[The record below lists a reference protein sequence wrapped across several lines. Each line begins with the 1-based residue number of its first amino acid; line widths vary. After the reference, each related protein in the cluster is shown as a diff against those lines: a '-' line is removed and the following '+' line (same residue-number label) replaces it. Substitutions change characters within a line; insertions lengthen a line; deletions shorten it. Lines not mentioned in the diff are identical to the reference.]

1 MRNSTYCLE
10 IGQGVKSLRGSDR
23 GFDCRLTVVR
33 PSADRRFMALKVLT
47 VLLMILTVGVG
58 NVFGDE
64 LTVADGTKT
73 TYQTPVY
80 GYNCDKYVRSQI
92 LYPASMLTSMNGN
105 NITAMTFYFETPS
118 SNALSSTFQLYLKEV
133 ASSTTTLST
142 TWTDMTGATKVFE
155 GTIEANNNT
164 TKTLVI
170 EFDTPF
176 MYNGGSLVF
185 DLKNT
190 ASGGSYA
197 PKKYGEYTCVF
208 YGRKAAADESST
220 LTGYA
225 SSATITPTRGDIR
238 PKTTFIY
245 EAAGSASCL
254 KPAISSAVATSTS
267 TATISWTAGGEETAW
282 NLQYKGAGDAD
293 WTSVDLTTSN
303 TIIDAGVRSYGLT
316 GLVENTAY
324 QVKLK
329 AVCGVGDESAEV
341 SSSFKTPCTPIAS
354 LTCGFEASEGYV
366 NGTYPD
372 CWGKISSTDY
382 PQVYNYSA
390 KTGSQ
395 VLRFYQAGP
404 QYAILPLFNQDVK
417 NLEISFYYKNYGY
430 SETLQIGYMTDPADA
445 STFVALPTSESTLP
459 YITSYNAEKTEI
471 SLSGAAVGARYI
483 AFKYNCTSSWGAS
496 YVDDISVT
504 IPSACKKPASLTA
517 TAASATSIDLSW
529 IAKGEETQWN
539 VQYSSNGGSSWTSV
553 NNISTTVEG
562 TNCTA
567 TLTGLTAQT
576 TYEIQVQANCGGEQS
591 DWSASAE
598 ATTLCDAQAI
608 PWSEDF
614 EGMSNGSSSSPAPD
628 CWAYLGLNGGTYPY
642 AYPYNYND
650 GTEYYKGTRAL
661 FLVANSSADS
671 YIILPAFAAPLN
683 TLQLTFS
690 HFEESVAQSG
700 SLVVGYMT
708 DITNAS
714 SFVAIDGGACT
725 NANKKWTT
733 DEEISLAS
741 VPAGVASTARLV
753 IKFTHA
759 STQYYSAID
768 DITVSE
774 LPDCP
779 KPVLTATN
787 VIFNG
792 ATINWADGS
801 SEKKWKLQY
810 KATGDADW
818 TDANGGA
825 LIAASSFA
833 LDGLTPG
840 TAYQVKAQAECEGD
854 WSNAVSFT
862 PNYVAPTAL
871 QLDAKSANSATIS
884 WTANSGESSWTV
896 QYKKSSD
903 DDWTTV
909 SDVTANPYTIT
920 SLTSATTYQ
929 VRVAAGSFYTSPI
942 EFETDCE
949 TVTTFPWNENF
960 ESRTENTIVKCWDNS
975 ASNASGTNYYKWGV
989 YTSSGNKMM
998 RMCNYFVGQSGV
1010 TALINTPTFEI
1021 PNDGKEY
1028 ELSFD
1033 YSHTATC
1040 GNFSIKV
1047 STNNGESFSSI
1058 EGASYAKG
1066 SGTSY
1071 TAPGDF
1077 THATVSLAD
1086 YSGQT
1091 IILQFFS
1098 NPNYGDGAI
1107 FVDNIK
1113 IAEKPACANP
1123 SKPAISNVTASSA
1136 VVTWTSDASGF
1147 ALQYK
1152 KGEGE
1157 WQNATGTIESPYTL
1171 SGLDEQSTYTVQV
1184 KAICGVGN
1192 ESEFVASD
1200 AFTTNCAE
1208 KALGYEMPFDATL
1221 DACWDNSVYG
1231 NSSQW
1236 NISSESTNYYM
1247 RYATNANISCY
1258 GVLQTPAIAI
1268 PADKET
1274 IARFQWQNTGASA
1287 SLKVSVDGA
1296 EPEDVTTDL
1305 SNVTSGWVTKD
1316 ISLSD
1321 YKGQTIVLY
1330 FRGEYD
1336 AAKNKY
1342 LYLDDFTVIE
1352 KPCETP
1358 TGLAAAATSTG
1369 ATITWTA
1376 AGDES
1381 QWNLHY
1387 REIAEPENAWTVV
1400 EDVTTGYAITG
1411 LEVGHNYEVQVQAYC
1426 DATHQSDWTAS
1437 ANFTPVC
1444 GAAPTNLAVSART
1457 TNSATLTWEGVESA
1471 FALQTSL
1478 DGEAWEDA
1486 INVNAKTYDL
1496 TGLSAGTT
1504 YYVRVQNHC
1513 GGEYA
1518 TTSFTTWC
1526 GVKDAAELPLNIT
1539 NFTAVPECWEVSFK
1553 GEYSGIAGGKIC
1565 FYGTEEQMAVLPAYD
1580 IDLNKLSVTFTYSLS
1595 GTADFGYLDEPNGA
1609 FHAFASQPTSGV
1621 ELNLAGEAT
1630 GAKYIAIRYNGSS
1643 SMLISGVQVRKT
1655 PTCNKPTDVTAVP
1668 SVGSATI
1675 SWTSDAEAWKLQY
1688 KTGSEDWTEVAV
1700 AGKPYE
1706 ITGLAQGTNYKVRV
1720 QAACAGEELSDWSD
1734 EVTFTTNCAS
1744 IDALPYY
1751 ADFSEALSSCW
1762 AVFAQDESYYKP
1774 TVNTAMQQLTMNG
1787 GKEGASNNVV
1797 VMPPFSADLGNAVL
1811 SFEYSCSTGANN
1823 AQLEVGY
1830 VTDKA
1835 NVASFVAVETL
1846 AKSSSWVEARVP
1858 ATSFGGNYIAFRYAG
1873 GSSHGDLAIR
1883 NLRVINQLVLADDV
1897 DNSTTIAANNGQTLD
1912 IQIDRTITCTG
1923 YFNTIC
1929 LPFSL
1934 PTLDGTPLEGAELW
1948 AFKYAKVENEELLF
1962 RIVEA
1967 SSIEAGKPYFIQ
1979 FAAGDPIENPLFK
1992 NVTISA
1998 TAGQH
2003 IGDASVAQLCGIL
2016 KPETFAPGDKTK
2028 LFLYNEN
2035 ALYWWTGDHNS
2046 QLKSFRA
2053 YFYVNTTSGANY
2065 SPIRH
2070 GMIARIIKEE
2080 QTATGVDNVQGDNV
2094 QCIKMIENDQIVI
2107 IKNGVKYNVQGQVIS
2122 K

>member
-1 MRNSTYCLE
+1 MKKSTYCME

-33 PSADRRFMALKVLT
+33 PSADRRFRAVKVLT
-47 VLLMILTVGVG
+47 VLLLILTIGVG
-58 NVFGDE
+58 NVFGEE
-64 LTVADGTKT
+64 LTVGADWDTHNKKSVPLNPSYHDTPNTRCQFIYTSADLSGLEEKVLKGMRFYADQNWTWNQSPATVPTFSIRLKETTESTLSAFDDAGEFTVVYTGQPTGSKNTKELYFEFNGDEFTYSGTKNLLVELKIVT
-73 TYQTPVY
+73 GGGYQTGIYYY
-80 GYNCDKYVRSQI
+80 GTTRSQAARTNKNESGSNGTVSYLPKVQI
-92 LYPASMLTSMNGN
+92 TYENATPA
-105 NITAMTFYFETPS
+105 
-118 SNALSSTFQLYLKEV
+118 
-133 ASSTTTLST
+133 
-142 TWTDMTGATKVFE
+142 
-155 GTIEANNNT
+155 
-164 TKTLVI
+164 
-170 EFDTPF
+170 
-176 MYNGGSLVF
+176 
-185 DLKNT
+185 
-190 ASGGSYA
+190 
-197 PKKYGEYTCVF
+197 TC
-208 YGRKAAADESST
+208 
-220 LTGYA
+220 
-225 SSATITPTRGDIR
+225 P
-238 PKTTFIY
+238 
-245 EAAGSASCL
+245 

-303 TIIDAGVRSYGLT
+303 TTIDAGVRSYGLT
-316 GLVENTAY
+316 GLAENTAY

-354 LTCGFEASEGYV
+354 LDCGFESSEGYV

-372 CWGKISSTDY
+372 CWGKISSTAY

-496 YVDDISVT
+496 YVDDISVSVA
-504 IPSACKKPASLTA
+504 SACKKPASLTA
-517 TAASATSIDLSW
+517 AAASATSIDLSW
-529 IAKGEETQWN
+529 TAKGEETAWQ
-539 VQYSSNGGSSWTSV
+539 VQYRVGEGSWSSPV
-553 NNISTTVEG
+553 EATT
-562 TNCTA
+562 NPF

-576 TYEIQVQANCGGEQS
+576 TYEIQVRANCGGEQS
-591 DWSASAE
+591 DWSASAA
-598 ATTLCDAQAI
+598 ATTLCNAQPI
-608 PWSEDF
+608 PWSENF
-614 EGMSNGSSSSPAPD
+614 EGMSNGSASSPAPD

-642 AYPYNYND
+642 AYPSAYND
-650 GTEYYKGTRAL
+650 GTKYYKGTRAL
-661 FLVANSSADS
+661 YMISSGSADS
-671 YIILPAFAAPLN
+671 YIILPAFDAPLN

-690 HFEESVAQSG
+690 HMEESVAQSG

-708 DITNAS
+708 NITNAS

-725 NANKKWTT
+725 NADRTWT

-753 IKFTHA
+753 IKFAH
-759 STQYYSAID
+759 SSSNSYYSAID

-774 LPDCP
+774 LPACP

-787 VIFNG
+787 VIYNG

-810 KATGDADW
+810 KAAGDADW
-818 TDANGGA
+818 ADANGGA

-862 PNYVAPTAL
+862 PNYVTPTNF

-903 DDWTTV
+903 GDWTTIP
-909 SDVTANPYTIT
+909 DVTVNPYTIT
-920 SLTSATTYQ
+920 GLTSATTYQ
-929 VRVAAGSFYTSPI
+929 VKVAAGTFYTSAI
-942 EFETDCE
+942 TFDTECE
-949 TVTTFPWNENF
+949 SVTTFPWEENF

-975 ASNASGTNYYKWGV
+975 ASTASGTNYYKWGV
-989 YTSSGNKMM
+989 HTSGGNKMM
-998 RMCNYFVGQSGV
+998 RMCNYYVGQTYG
-1010 TALINTPTFEI
+1010 TAIINTPSIEI

-1028 ELSFD
+1028 ELKFD
-1033 YSHTATC
+1033 YCHTASC
-1040 GNFSIKV
+1040 GNFSIKI
-1047 STNNGESFSSI
+1047 STDDGESFNPI
-1058 EGASYAKG
+1058 AGASYPNG
-1066 SGTSY
+1066 SSSTSY
-1071 TAPGDF
+1071 TDPDKF
-1077 THATVSLAD
+1077 TTAIVSLAS
-1086 YSGQT
+1086 YNGQA

-1098 NPNYGDGAI
+1098 YADWDKGAI

-1123 SKPAISNVTASSA
+1123 SKPAISEVTASSA
-1136 VVTWTSDASGF
+1136 VVTWTSEASEF

-1152 KGEGE
+1152 KGTGE
-1157 WQNATGTIESPYTL
+1157 WQDAAGAIVSPYTL

-1208 KALGYEMPFDATL
+1208 KALGYEMAFGATL

-1231 NSSQW
+1231 FSSQW
-1236 NISSESTNYYM
+1236 IISSESTNYYM
-1247 RYATNANISCY
+1247 RYATNTNASCY
-1258 GVLQTPAIAI
+1258 GVLQTPAII
-1268 PADKET
+1268 VPSDKET
-1274 IARFQWQNTGASA
+1274 IARFQWQNTGATA
-1287 SLKVSVDGA
+1287 SVKVSVDGA
-1296 EPEDVTTDL
+1296 TPVDVTTDL

-1321 YKGQTIVLY
+1321 YKGHTVVLY

-1358 TGLAAAATSTG
+1358 TALAAVATSTG

-1376 AGDES
+1376 GGDES
-1381 QWNLHY
+1381 QWNLRY
-1387 REIAEPENAWTVV
+1387 REIAEPENAWTLV
-1400 EDVTTGYAITG
+1400 ENVTTGYAITG

-1471 FALQTSL
+1471 FKLQTSL

-1486 INVNAKTYDL
+1486 INVNAMTYNL
-1496 TGLSAGTT
+1496 TGLAAGTT

-1518 TTSFTTWC
+1518 SASFTTWC
-1526 GVKDAAELPLNIT
+1526 DSKLSLPVSLTSFSAIP
-1539 NFTAVPECWEVSFK
+1539 ACWEVSP
-1553 GEYSGIAGGKIC
+1553 AG
-1565 FYGTEEQMAVLPAYD
+1565 AVT
-1580 IDLNKLSVTFTYSLS
+1580 ISNNKLCFVGEGEKFIYLPKSDINLNLLSIALTFGGNL
-1595 GTADFGYLDEPNGA
+1595 DLGYISEPNGT
-1609 FHAFASQPTSGV
+1609 FTSIITSV
-1621 ELNLAGEAT
+1621 ESGTEYDLATLAPESAQ
-1630 GAKYIAIRYNGSS
+1630 YLAIRYNGASALS
-1643 SMLISGVQVRKT
+1643 QAAISAISIRKT
-1655 PTCNKPTDVTAVP
+1655 PTCVKPTDVTAVP

-1688 KTGSEDWTEVAV
+1688 KTGSAAWTEVSV
-1700 AGKPYE
+1700 TEKPYE
-1706 ITGLAQGTNYKVRV
+1706 ITGLTQGTPYKVRV

-1734 EVTFTTNCAS
+1734 EVDFTTSCS
-1744 IDALPYY
+1744 GIDAIPYY
-1751 ADFSEALSSCW
+1751 ADFTETLSSCW
-1762 AVFAQDESYYKP
+1762 TVSAQDETYYKP
-1774 TVNTAMQQLTMNG
+1774 YANTAMNQLVMNG

-1797 VMPPFSADLGNAVL
+1797 VMPPFSADLSAAVL
-1811 SFEYSCSTGANN
+1811 SFEYNCSTGANN

-1830 VTDKA
+1830 ITDKA
-1835 NVASFVAVETL
+1835 DVATFTAVETL

-1883 NLRVINQLVLADDV
+1883 NMRVINQLVLADNV
-1897 DNSTTIAANNGQTLD
+1897 DNSATIAANNGQTLD
-1912 IQIDRTITCTG
+1912 IQIGRTITCTG

-2016 KPETFAPGDKTK
+2016 QPETFVPGDKTK

-2035 ALYWWTGDHNS
+2035 ALYWWNGDHDS

-2094 QCIKMIENDQIVI
+2094 QCIKMVENDQIVI

>member
-1 MRNSTYCLE
+1 
-10 IGQGVKSLRGSDR
+10 
-23 GFDCRLTVVR
+23 
-33 PSADRRFMALKVLT
+33 
-47 VLLMILTVGVG
+47 
-58 NVFGDE
+58 
-64 LTVADGTKT
+64 
-73 TYQTPVY
+73 
-80 GYNCDKYVRSQI
+80 
-92 LYPASMLTSMNGN
+92 
-105 NITAMTFYFETPS
+105 MTNPE
-118 SNALSSTFQLYLKEV
+118 
-133 ASSTTTLST
+133 
-142 TWTDMTGATKVFE
+142 
-155 GTIEANNNT
+155 
-164 TKTLVI
+164 
-170 EFDTPF
+170 
-176 MYNGGSLVF
+176 
-185 DLKNT
+185 
-190 ASGGSYA
+190 
-197 PKKYGEYTCVF
+197 
-208 YGRKAAADESST
+208 
-220 LTGYA
+220 
-225 SSATITPTRGDIR
+225 
-238 PKTTFIY
+238 
-245 EAAGSASCL
+245 
-254 KPAISSAVATSTS
+254 
-267 TATISWTAGGEETAW
+267 
-282 NLQYKGAGDAD
+282 
-293 WTSVDLTTSN
+293 
-303 TIIDAGVRSYGLT
+303 
-316 GLVENTAY
+316 
-324 QVKLK
+324 
-329 AVCGVGDESAEV
+329 
-341 SSSFKTPCTPIAS
+341 
-354 LTCGFEASEGYV
+354 
-366 NGTYPD
+366 
-372 CWGKISSTDY
+372 
-382 PQVYNYSA
+382 
-390 KTGSQ
+390 
-395 VLRFYQAGP
+395 
-404 QYAILPLFNQDVK
+404 
-417 NLEISFYYKNYGY
+417 
-430 SETLQIGYMTDPADA
+430 DA
-445 STFVALPTSESTLP
+445 STFVSLENLSQISSYPSE
-459 YITSYNAEKTEI
+459 ITEVN
-471 SLSGAAVGARYI
+471 LSGAAVGARYI
-483 AFKYNCTSSWGAS
+483 AFKYTGSTSSYDAT
-496 YVDDISVT
+496 YIDDISVSVA
-504 IPSACKKPASLTA
+504 SACKKPASLTA

-529 IAKGEETQWN
+529 TAKGGETAWQ
-539 VQYSSNGGSSWTSV
+539 VQYRVGEGSWSSPV
-553 NNISTTVEG
+553 EATT
-562 TNCTA
+562 NPF

-576 TYEIQVQANCGGEQS
+576 TYEIQVRANCGGEQS

-598 ATTLCDAQAI
+598 ETTLCDAQPI
-608 PWSEDF
+608 PWSENF

-628 CWAYLGLNGGTYPY
+628 CWTYLGLNGGTYPY
-642 AYPYNYND
+642 AYPSAHDD
-650 GTEYYKGTRAL
+650 GTKYYKGTRAL
-661 FLVANSSADS
+661 FLVSGSSADS
-671 YIILPAFAAPLN
+671 YIILPAFDAPLN

-690 HFEESVAQSG
+690 HMEEAVAKSG
-700 SLVVGYMT
+700 TLVVGYMT

-725 NANKKWTT
+725 NADRTWT

-741 VPAGVASTARLV
+741 VPADVASTARLV
-753 IKFTHA
+753 IKFAH
-759 STQYYSAID
+759 SSSNSYYSAID
-768 DITVSE
+768 DITVSK
-774 LPDCP
+774 LPACP

-787 VIFNG
+787 VIYNG

-801 SEKKWKLQY
+801 SVKRWKLQY
-810 KATGDADW
+810 KAASDADW
-818 TDANGGA
+818 TDANGGS
-825 LIAASSFA
+825 LIEASSFA

-840 TAYQVKAQAECEGD
+840 TAYQVKAQAECKGD

-862 PNYVAPTAL
+862 PNYVTPTNF

-903 DDWTTV
+903 GDWTTV
-909 SDVTANPYTIT
+909 SDVTVKPYTIT
-920 SLTSATTYQ
+920 GLTSATTYQ
-929 VRVAAGSFYTSPI
+929 VRVAAGTLYTSAI
-942 EFETDCE
+942 TFDTECE
-949 TVTTFPWNENF
+949 SVTTFPWEENF

-975 ASNASGTNYYKWGV
+975 ASTASGTNYYKWGV
-989 YTSSGNKMM
+989 HTSGGNKMM
-998 RMCNYFVGQSGV
+998 RMCNYYVGQTYG
-1010 TALINTPTFEI
+1010 TAIINTPSIEI

-1028 ELSFD
+1028 ELKFD
-1033 YSHTATC
+1033 YCHTASC
-1040 GNFSIKV
+1040 GNFSIKI
-1047 STNNGESFSSI
+1047 STDDGESFSPI
-1058 EGASYAKG
+1058 TGASYPNG
-1066 SGTSY
+1066 SSSTSY
-1071 TAPGDF
+1071 TDPDKF
-1077 THATVSLAD
+1077 TTAIVSLAS
-1086 YSGQT
+1086 YNGQA

-1098 NPNYGDGAI
+1098 YADWDKGAI

-1113 IAEKPACANP
+1113 IAEKPACANS
-1123 SKPAISNVTASSA
+1123 SKPAISEVTASSA

-1231 NSSQW
+1231 FSSQW
-1236 NISSESTNYYM
+1236 SISSESTNYYM
-1247 RYATNANISCY
+1247 RYATNTNASCY
-1258 GVLQTPAIAI
+1258 GILETPAIAI

-1274 IARFQWQNTGASA
+1274 IARFQWQNTGATA
-1287 SLKVSVDGA
+1287 SVKVSVDGA
-1296 EPEDVTTDL
+1296 TPVDVTTDL

-1316 ISLSD
+1316 ISLSA
-1321 YKGQTIVLY
+1321 YKGHSVVLY
-1330 FRGEYD
+1330 FRGQYD

-1358 TGLAAAATSTG
+1358 TGLAAAATSIG

-1376 AGDES
+1376 GGDES
-1381 QWNLHY
+1381 QWNLRY
-1387 REIAEPENAWTVV
+1387 REIAEPENAWTLE

-1457 TNSATLTWEGVESA
+1457 TNSATLTWEGAESA

-1486 INVNAKTYDL
+1486 INVNAMTYNL
-1496 TGLSAGTT
+1496 TGLTAGTT

-1518 TTSFTTWC
+1518 TTSFTTRC
-1526 GVKDAAELPLNIT
+1526 GVKDAAELPLDIT
-1539 NFTAVPECWEVSFK
+1539 NFTAVPECWEVTFK
-1553 GEYSGIAGGKIC
+1553 GEYSNVAGGKIC
-1565 FYGTEEQMAVLPAYD
+1565 FYGTEEQWAILPAYD

-1675 SWTSDAEAWKLQY
+1675 DWTRDAEAWKLQY
-1688 KTGSEDWTEVAV
+1688 KTGAEDWTEVSV
-1700 AGKPYE
+1700 TEKPYVLS
-1706 ITGLAQGTNYKVRV
+1706 GLAQGTNYKVRV
-1720 QAACAGEELSDWSD
+1720 QAACAGDELSDWSD
-1734 EVTFTTNCAS
+1734 EVDFTTSCS
-1744 IDALPYY
+1744 GIDAIPYY
-1751 ADFSEALSSCW
+1751 ADFTETLSSCW
-1762 AVFAQDESYYKP
+1762 IVSAQDETYYKP
-1774 TVNTAMQQLTMNG
+1774 YANTAMNQLVVNG

-1797 VMPPFSADLGNAVL
+1797 VMPPFSADLSAAVL

-1835 NVASFVAVETL
+1835 DVATFTTVETL

-1883 NLRVINQLVLADDV
+1883 NLRMINQLVLADDV
-1897 DNSTTIAANNGQTLD
+1897 DNSAAIAANNGQTLD
-1912 IQIDRTITCTG
+1912 IQIGRTITCTG

-1948 AFKYAKVENEELLF
+1948 AFKYAKVENGELLF

-1998 TAGQH
+1998 TAGQKV
-2003 IGDASVAQLCGIL
+2003 GDASVAQLCGIL
-2016 KPETFAPGDKTK
+2016 KPETFVPGDKTK

-2035 ALYWWTGDHNS
+2035 ALYWWNGDHNS

-2053 YFYVNTTSGANY
+2053 YFYVNTPSGANN

-2094 QCIKMIENDQIVI
+2094 VQCIKIIENDQIVI

>member
-1 MRNSTYCLE
+1 MRNLTYCLE

-33 PSADRRFMALKVLT
+33 PSADRRFRALKVLT
-47 VLLMILTVGVG
+47 VLLLILTVGVG

-80 GYNCDKYVRSQI
+80 GYNCDQYVRSQI

-245 EAAGSASCL
+245 EAAGSASCP

-303 TIIDAGVRSYGLT
+303 TTIDAGVRSYGLT
-316 GLVENTAY
+316 GLTENTAY

-354 LTCGFEASEGYV
+354 LDCGFESSEGYV

-382 PQVYNYSA
+382 PQVNNYSA
-390 KTGSQ
+390 ATGTQ
-395 VLRFYQAGP
+395 VLRFYKAGP

-445 STFVALPTSESTLP
+445 STFVALPASESTLP

-529 IAKGEETQWN
+529 TAKGEETAWQ
-539 VQYSSNGGSSWTSV
+539 VQYRVGAGSWSSPV
-553 NNISTTVEG
+553 AATT
-562 TNCTA
+562 NPF

-576 TYEIQVQANCGGEQS
+576 TYEVQVRANCGGEQS

-642 AYPYNYND
+642 AYPYAYND
-650 GTEYYKGTRAL
+650 GTKYYKGTRAL
-661 FLVANSSADS
+661 FLVSGSSADS
-671 YIILPAFAAPLN
+671 YIILPAFDAPLN

-690 HFEESVAQSG
+690 HMEEAVAKSG
-700 SLVVGYMT
+700 TLVVGYMT
-708 DITNAS
+708 DITNAG

-725 NANKKWTT
+725 NADRTWT

-741 VPAGVASTARLV
+741 VPADVASTARLV
-753 IKFTHA
+753 IKFAH
-759 STQYYSAID
+759 SSSNSYYSAID

-774 LPDCP
+774 LPACP

-787 VIFNG
+787 VIYNG

-801 SEKKWKLQY
+801 EKKWKLQY
-810 KATGDADW
+810 KAAGDADW

-825 LIAASSFA
+825 LIEASSFA

-840 TAYQVKAQAECEGD
+840 TAYQVKAQAECKGD

-862 PNYVAPTAL
+862 PNYVTPTNF

-903 DDWTTV
+903 GDWTTIP
-909 SDVTANPYTIT
+909 DVTVKPYTIT
-920 SLTSATTYQ
+920 GLTSATTYQ
-929 VRVAAGSFYTSPI
+929 VKVAAGTLYTSPI
-942 EFETDCE
+942 TVTTDCE
-949 TVTTFPWNENF
+949 AKAALGYTEGFEDFTTGNTASTGLLCWDELNASHTNYSYPQMYVSTNSTYVQSGSKSLYFVSSDSKYIYAILPEFTGSFAGLQLVFSHKEESASASGYITLGYMTDIADATTFKAITTTAYTRAQSWN
-960 ESRTENTIVKCWDNS
+960 TETEDLSIVPDGARLAFRYGGASNNYYAGIDDIRIEEKPSCTPPTAVVADAITNNS
-975 ASNASGTNYYKWGV
+975 ASISWTKGDEENSWKLQYSQDGETWTAANEGNAVTKPFVLNGLAANTTYYVQVKAVCESSESPWSASGEFTTDCNAVNMPLTQAFASVLPECWKLNTVGGNEWMPSSSQRVSASYSMQYSAYTAAAHYADLISPSVILAEDANLTFQLRNYSYYG
-989 YTSSGNKMM
+989 
-998 RMCNYFVGQSGV
+998 GV
-1010 TALINTPTFEI
+1010 TGEVYIAVGSTITKLLDLPETTTWEQKTI
-1021 PNDGKEY
+1021 DLSEY
-1028 ELSFD
+1028 TGETVKFIFRG
-1033 YSHTATC
+1033 H
-1040 GNFSIKV
+1040 G
-1047 STNNGESFSSI
+1047 NGES
-1058 EGASYAKG
+1058 GYSYLYIDDVEVKAKPCDAP
-1066 SGTSY
+1066 
-1071 TAPGDF
+1071 TALSV
-1077 THATVSLAD
+1077 A
-1086 YSGQT
+1086 
-1091 IILQFFS
+1091 
-1098 NPNYGDGAI
+1098 
-1107 FVDNIK
+1107 
-1113 IAEKPACANP
+1113 
-1123 SKPAISNVTASSA
+1123 ASSHDA
-1136 VVTWTSDASGF
+1136 VVTWTDEAADKWNLRWHEVDA
-1147 ALQYK
+1147 
-1152 KGEGE
+1152 
-1157 WQNATGTIESPYTL
+1157 ATWNEVN
-1171 SGLDEQSTYTVQV
+1171 GLTDKTYT
-1184 KAICGVGN
+1184 
-1192 ESEFVASD
+1192 
-1200 AFTTNCAE
+1200 
-1208 KALGYEMPFDATL
+1208 
-1221 DACWDNSVYG
+1221 
-1231 NSSQW
+1231 
-1236 NISSESTNYYM
+1236 IS
-1247 RYATNANISCY
+1247 
-1258 GVLQTPAIAI
+1258 
-1268 PADKET
+1268 
-1274 IARFQWQNTGASA
+1274 
-1287 SLKVSVDGA
+1287 
-1296 EPEDVTTDL
+1296 
-1305 SNVTSGWVTKD
+1305 
-1316 ISLSD
+1316 
-1321 YKGQTIVLY
+1321 
-1330 FRGEYD
+1330 
-1336 AAKNKY
+1336 
-1342 LYLDDFTVIE
+1342 
-1352 KPCETP
+1352 
-1358 TGLAAAATSTG
+1358 
-1369 ATITWTA
+1369 
-1376 AGDES
+1376 
-1381 QWNLHY
+1381 
-1387 REIAEPENAWTVV
+1387 
-1400 EDVTTGYAITG
+1400 TG
-1411 LEVGHNYEVQVQAYC
+1411 LELEKTYEVQVQAVCTATKSSEWTSLEEFALICTAPSALAVTARTQTSTTFAWTSSETAWKLQYKAES
-1426 DATHQSDWTAS
+1426 DADWTEENVS
-1437 ANFTPVC
+1437 TNPFT
-1444 GAAPTNLAVSART
+1444 
-1457 TNSATLTWEGVESA
+1457 
-1471 FALQTSL
+1471 
-1478 DGEAWEDA
+1478 
-1486 INVNAKTYDL
+1486 L
-1496 TGLSAGTT
+1496 TGLSAGTS
-1504 YYVRVQNHC
+1504 YQAKIQSAC
-1513 GGEYA
+1513 GSAYSNEVE
-1518 TTSFTTWC
+1518 FTTWC
-1526 GVKDAAELPLNIT
+1526 GVKDAAELPLDIT

-1565 FYGTEEQMAVLPAYD
+1565 FYGTEEQWAILPAYD

-1655 PTCNKPTDVTAVP
+1655 PTCNKPTGVTAVP

-1688 KTGSEDWTEVAV
+1688 KTGTEAWTEVSV
-1700 AGKPYE
+1700 TEKPYVLS
-1706 ITGLAQGTNYKVRV
+1706 GLAQGTNYKVRV
-1720 QAACAGEELSDWSD
+1720 QATCAGEELSDWSD
-1734 EVTFTTNCAS
+1734 EVDFTTSCS
-1744 IDALPYY
+1744 GIDAIPYY
-1751 ADFSEALSSCW
+1751 ADFTETLSSCW
-1762 AVFAQDESYYKP
+1762 IVSAQDETYYKP
-1774 TVNTAMQQLTMNG
+1774 YANTAMNQLIMNG

-1797 VMPPFSADLGNAVL
+1797 VMPPFSADLSAAVL

-1835 NVASFVAVETL
+1835 DVANFTTVETL

-1873 GSSHGDLAIR
+1873 ASSNGDLAIR
-1883 NLRVINQLVLADDV
+1883 NLRVINQLVLADEV
-1897 DNSTTIAANNGQTLD
+1897 DNSAAIAANNGQTLD
-1912 IQIDRTITCTG
+1912 IQIGRTITCTG

-1992 NVTISA
+1992 NVIISA
-1998 TAGQH
+1998 TAGQR

-2016 KPETFAPGDKTK
+2016 QPEIFVPGDKTK

-2035 ALYWWTGDHNS
+2035 ALYWWNGDHES

-2053 YFYVNTTSGANY
+2053 YFYVNTTSGANN

>member
-1 MRNSTYCLE
+1 MKKSTYCME

-33 PSADRRFMALKVLT
+33 PSADRRFRAVKVLT
-47 VLLMILTVGVG
+47 VLLLILTVGVG
-58 NVFGDE
+58 SVFGE
-64 LTVADGTKT
+64 TQTVYDGTT
-73 TYQTPVY
+73 TNQYHPFY
-80 GYNCDKYVRSQI
+80 GSYCDQYVRSQMI
-92 LYPASMLTSMNGN
+92 YPASSLTSLNGKQ
-105 NITAMTFYFETPS
+105 FDGLKF
-118 SNALSSTFQLYLKEV
+118 YLKTAVSTWGVNFEV
-133 ASSTTTLST
+133 YLSEVSASNFNESSAWNTESVSKVLVYSGSLTGTGAEVSVPFSTSYTYGGGNLMVEFKTTSKGSYPSTYFYGQSTGTNNTSVYGKSASSTTFNANGRSKFLAKMTITYST
-142 TWTDMTGATKVFE
+142 PAVDPDPSSCPVPTDLAVPVANITAHGAKVTWTMGEAVSSTLEYKLNSAAADAWIVASTG
-155 GTIEANNNT
+155 
-164 TKTLVI
+164 
-170 EFDTPF
+170 
-176 MYNGGSLVF
+176 
-185 DLKNT
+185 NT
-190 ASGGSYA
+190 A
-197 PKKYGEYTCVF
+197 GEYTF
-208 YGRKAAADESST
+208 
-220 LTGYA
+220 A
-225 SSATITPTRGDIR
+225 S
-238 PKTTFIY
+238 
-245 EAAGSASCL
+245 
-254 KPAISSAVATSTS
+254 
-267 TATISWTAGGEETAW
+267 
-282 NLQYKGAGDAD
+282 
-293 WTSVDLTTSN
+293 
-303 TIIDAGVRSYGLT
+303 GL
-316 GLVENTAY
+316 LENTKY
-324 QVKLK
+324 DVRVKN
-329 AVCGVGDESAEV
+329 VCSEDESAYTTPV
-341 SSSFKTPCTPIAS
+341 SFTTDCEAKSVPYSI
-354 LTCGFEASEGYV
+354 GFETSEGCTSGAYAPCWAKIGTPAIYTSYV
-366 NGTYPD
+366 H
-372 CWGKISSTDY
+372 
-382 PQVYNYSA
+382 
-390 KTGSQ
+390 TGSQ
-395 VLRFYQAGP
+395 CLRVNGSAE
-404 QYAILPLFNQDVK
+404 QYLILPQFAQEVK
-417 NLEISFYYKNYGY
+417 NLNITFWYKHYYYTTFASNIVLG
-430 SETLQIGYMTDPADA
+430 SMTDPADKN
-445 STFVALPTSESTLP
+445 TFTPLEALTQTNDYLQVEE
-459 YITSYNAEKTEI
+459 YD
-471 SLSGAAVGARYI
+471 LSGAPAGDYYI
-483 AFKYNCTSSWGAS
+483 AFKYTASSTSAA
-496 YVDDISVT
+496 VMLDDISVSVA
-504 IPSACKKPASLTA
+504 SACKKPASLTA

-529 IAKGEETQWN
+529 TAKGEETAWQ
-539 VQYSSNGGSSWTSV
+539 VQYRVGEGAWSSPV
-553 NNISTTVEG
+553 EATT
-562 TNCTA
+562 NPF

-576 TYEIQVQANCGGEQS
+576 TYEVQVRANCGGEQS

-598 ATTLCDAQAI
+598 ATTLCDAQPI
-608 PWSEDF
+608 PWSENF
-614 EGMSNGSSSSPAPD
+614 EGMSNGSASSPAPD
-628 CWAYLGLNGGTYPY
+628 CWAYLGLNNGAYPY
-642 AYPYNYND
+642 AYPSAYND
-650 GTEYYKGTRAL
+650 GTEYYRGTRAL
-661 FLVANSSADS
+661 FLVSGSSADS
-671 YIILPAFAAPLN
+671 YIILPAFDAPLN

-690 HFEESVAQSG
+690 HMEEAVAKSG
-700 SLVVGYMT
+700 TLVVGYMT
-708 DITNAS
+708 DITNAG

-725 NANKKWTT
+725 NANKTWT

-753 IKFTHA
+753 IKFAH
-759 STQYYSAID
+759 SSSNSYYSAID

-774 LPDCP
+774 LPACP

-801 SEKKWKLQY
+801 SENKWKLQY
-810 KATGDADW
+810 KAAGDADW
-818 TDANGGA
+818 ADANGGA

-862 PNYVAPTAL
+862 PNYVTPTNF
-871 QLDAKSANSATIS
+871 QLDAKSANSAIIS

-903 DDWTTV
+903 GDWTTV
-909 SDVTANPYTIT
+909 SDVTVNPYTIT
-920 SLTSATTYQ
+920 GLTSATTYQ
-929 VRVAAGSFYTSPI
+929 VKVAAGSFYTSPI
-942 EFETDCE
+942 SLTTDCE
-949 TVTTFPWNENF
+949 ARAPLGYSEGF
-960 ESRTENTIVKCWDNS
+960 EDFATGNTASTGLLCWDELNASHTNYSYPQMYVSTSTNYVQTGSKCLYFVSSDSKYIYAILPEFTGSFAGLQLVFSHKEES
-975 ASNASGTNYYKWGV
+975 ASASGYITLGYMTDIADAATFEAITTTAYTRAQSWNTETEDLSSVPAGARLAFRYGGASNNYYAGIDDI
-989 YTSSGNKMM
+989 
-998 RMCNYFVGQSGV
+998 R
-1010 TALINTPTFEI
+1010 
-1021 PNDGKEY
+1021 
-1028 ELSFD
+1028 
-1033 YSHTATC
+1033 
-1040 GNFSIKV
+1040 
-1047 STNNGESFSSI
+1047 I
-1058 EGASYAKG
+1058 E
-1066 SGTSY
+1066 
-1071 TAPGDF
+1071 
-1077 THATVSLAD
+1077 
-1086 YSGQT
+1086 
-1091 IILQFFS
+1091 
-1098 NPNYGDGAI
+1098 
-1107 FVDNIK
+1107 
-1113 IAEKPACANP
+1113 EKPACANP

-1136 VVTWTSDASGF
+1136 VVTWTSEASEF

-1152 KGEGE
+1152 KGAGE
-1157 WQNATGTIESPYTL
+1157 WQNATGTIESPFTL

-1184 KAICGVGN
+1184 KAICSVGN

-1208 KALGYEMPFDATL
+1208 KALGYEMAFGATL

-1231 NSSQW
+1231 YGSQW
-1236 NISSESTNYYM
+1236 IISSESTNYYM
-1247 RYATNANISCY
+1247 RYATNTNTSCY
-1258 GVLQTPAIAI
+1258 GVLQTPAII
-1268 PADKET
+1268 VPSDKET
-1274 IARFQWQNTGASA
+1274 IARFQWQNTGATA
-1287 SLKVSVDGA
+1287 SVKVSVDGA
-1296 EPEDVTTDL
+1296 TPVDVTTDL

-1321 YKGQTIVLY
+1321 YKGHSVVLY

-1358 TGLAAAATSTG
+1358 TALAAVATSTG

-1376 AGDES
+1376 GGDES

-1437 ANFTPVC
+1437 ANFMPVC

-1471 FALQTSL
+1471 FKLQTSL

-1486 INVNAKTYDL
+1486 INVNAMTYNL
-1496 TGLSAGTT
+1496 TGLTAGTT

-1518 TTSFTTWC
+1518 TASFTTWC
-1526 GVKDAAELPLNIT
+1526 GLRDAAELPLNIT

-1553 GEYSGIAGGKIC
+1553 GEYSNVAGGKIC
-1565 FYGTEEQMAVLPAYD
+1565 FYGTEEQWAILPAYD

-1595 GTADFGYLDEPNGA
+1595 GTADFGYLDEPNGT
-1609 FHAFASQPTSGV
+1609 FHAFVSQPASGV
-1621 ELNLAGEAT
+1621 ELDLAGET
-1630 GAKYIAIRYNGSS
+1630 SGAKYIAIRYNGTS

-1655 PTCNKPTDVTAVP
+1655 PTCVKPTDVTAVP
-1668 SVGSATI
+1668 GVGSATI

-1688 KTGSEDWTEVAV
+1688 KTGSAAWTEVSV
-1700 AGKPYE
+1700 AEKPYE
-1706 ITGLAQGTNYKVRV
+1706 ITGLTQGTPYKVRV
-1720 QAACAGEELSDWSD
+1720 QATCAGEELSDWSD
-1734 EVTFTTNCAS
+1734 EVDFTTSCS
-1744 IDALPYY
+1744 GIDAIPYY
-1751 ADFSEALSSCW
+1751 ADFTETLSSCW
-1762 AVFAQDESYYKP
+1762 TVSAQDETYYKP
-1774 TVNTAMQQLTMNG
+1774 YANTAMNQLVMNG

-1797 VMPPFSADLGNAVL
+1797 VMPPFSADLSAAVL

-1830 VTDKA
+1830 ITDKA
-1835 NVASFVAVETL
+1835 DVATFNAVETL

-1883 NLRVINQLVLADDV
+1883 NLRVINQLVLVDNV
-1897 DNSTTIAANNGQTLD
+1897 DNSATIAANNGQTLD
-1912 IQIDRTITCTG
+1912 IQIGRTITCTG

-2016 KPETFAPGDKTK
+2016 QPETFVPGDKTK

-2035 ALYWWTGDHNS
+2035 ALYWWNGAYES

>member
-1 MRNSTYCLE
+1 MRNSTYYLE

-33 PSADRRFMALKVLT
+33 PSSDRRFRALKVLT
-47 VLLMILTVGVG
+47 VLLLILTVGVG
-58 NVFGDE
+58 SVFGDE
-64 LTVADGTKT
+64 LTVADGTQYT
-73 TYQTPVY
+73 NGRFVPLYGNYDDDYQHV
-80 GYNCDKYVRSQI
+80 QI
-92 LYPASMLTSMNGN
+92 LYPSSLVGSMNGTS
-105 NITAMTFYFETPS
+105 IS
-118 SNALSSTFQLYLKEV
+118 SVSFYLKTKATKAFKSTYSIRLLEV
-133 ASSTTTLST
+133 ANASVPTSYIATTGS
-142 TWTDMTGATKVFE
+142 
-155 GTIEANNNT
+155 
-164 TKTLVI
+164 TLVY
-170 EFDTPF
+170 EGLLDARGNLMTVTFDTPF
-176 MYNGGSLVF
+176 EYSGGNLLF
-185 DLKNT
+185 DLQTKIKV
-190 ASGGSYA
+190 ASGYSDSY
-197 PKKYGEYTCVF
+197 F
-208 YGRKAAADESST
+208 YGVNQDANLST
-220 LTGYA
+220 SATNA
-225 SSATITPTRGDIR
+225 SSVPSSGTGRYFL
-238 PKTTFIY
+238 PKTTFTFE
-245 EAAGSASCL
+245 EAATGGCA
-254 KPAISSAVATSTS
+254 KPKALTQGTITATS
-267 TATISWTAGGEETAW
+267 ATFTWTAGGEETSWQWVCLPAATAVDW
-282 NLQYKGAGDAD
+282 SSPAVQTVTSATATATGLSAETDYKFYVRADCGSGQSTEVSKSFTTTCAGASLPFTENFDEVTTSIPNCWGRIAYSYYGSDYPYVYSSGGRTGKGLYFYGGASSSSSIIILPPFEVATNTLSLSF
-293 WTSVDLTTSN
+293 WYKSSVD
-303 TIIDAGVRSYGLT
+303 ASYG
-316 GLVENTAY
+316 
-324 QVKLK
+324 KLK
-329 AVCGVGDESAEV
+329 V
-341 SSSFKTPCTPIAS
+341 
-354 LTCGFEASEGYV
+354 
-366 NGTYPD
+366 
-372 CWGKISSTDY
+372 
-382 PQVYNYSA
+382 
-390 KTGSQ
+390 
-395 VLRFYQAGP
+395 
-404 QYAILPLFNQDVK
+404 
-417 NLEISFYYKNYGY
+417 
-430 SETLQIGYMTDPADA
+430 GYMTNPADA
-445 STFVALPTSESTLP
+445 STFVVLPEGTLNQTSTWTEVQEFSLASAPASSFIAIQYSGGSYAYGTG
-459 YITSYNAEKTEI
+459 YI
-471 SLSGAAVGARYI
+471 
-483 AFKYNCTSSWGAS
+483 
-496 YVDDISVT
+496 DDISVSVA
-504 IPSACKKPASLTA
+504 SACKKPASLTA

-529 IAKGEETQWN
+529 TAKGEETQWN

-553 NNISTTVEG
+553 NNISTTVDG

-598 ATTLCDAQAI
+598 ATTLCAAQTI

-614 EGMSNGSSSSPAPD
+614 EGMSNGSASSPAPD

-661 FLVANSSADS
+661 FLVASGSADS
-671 YIILPAFAAPLN
+671 YIILPAFDAPLN

-690 HFEESVAQSG
+690 HMEESVAQSG

-725 NANKKWTT
+725 NADREWT
-733 DEEISLAS
+733 DKEISLAS
-741 VPAGVASTARLV
+741 VPAGVASTARLAFKY
-753 IKFTHA
+753 IHA
-759 STQYYSAID
+759 SSNYYTAID

-810 KATGDADW
+810 KAASDADW

-840 TAYQVKAQAECEGD
+840 TTYQVKAQAECEGD

-862 PNYVAPTAL
+862 PNYVTPTNF

-903 DDWTTV
+903 GDWTTIP
-909 SDVTANPYTIT
+909 DVNVKPYTIT
-920 SLTSATTYQ
+920 GLTSATTYQ
-929 VRVAAGSFYTSPI
+929 VKVAAGSFYTSPI

-1047 STNNGESFSSI
+1047 STNNGESFSPI

-1077 THATVSLAD
+1077 TNATISLAD

-1136 VVTWTSDASGF
+1136 VVTWTSEASAF

-1157 WQNATGTIESPYTL
+1157 WQNATGTIESPFTL
-1171 SGLDEQSTYTVQV
+1171 SSLDEQSTYTVQV

-1208 KALGYEMPFDATL
+1208 KALGYEMAFGATL

-1247 RYATNANISCY
+1247 RYATNNNISCY
-1258 GVLQTPAIAI
+1258 GVLQTPAII
-1268 PADKET
+1268 VPSDKET
-1274 IARFQWQNTGASA
+1274 IARFQWQNTGATA

-1296 EPEDVTTDL
+1296 EPEDITTDL

-1321 YKGQTIVLY
+1321 YKGHSVVLY
-1330 FRGEYD
+1330 FRGQYD

-1352 KPCETP
+1352 KPCEIP
-1358 TGLAAAATSTG
+1358 TALAAVATSTG

-1387 REIAEPENAWTVV
+1387 REIAEPENAWTLV
-1400 EDVTTGYAITG
+1400 ENVTTGYAITG

-1471 FALQTSL
+1471 FALQTSP

-1539 NFTAVPECWEVSFK
+1539 NFTAVPECWEVTFK
-1553 GEYSGIAGGKIC
+1553 GEYSNVAGGKIC
-1565 FYGTEEQMAVLPAYD
+1565 FYGTEEQWAILPAYD

-1655 PTCNKPTDVTAVP
+1655 PTCNKPTGVTAVP

-1675 SWTSDAEAWKLQY
+1675 DWTSDAEAWKLQY
-1688 KTGSEDWTEVAV
+1688 KTGTEDWTEVSV
-1700 AGKPYE
+1700 AEKPYE
-1706 ITGLAQGTNYKVRV
+1706 ITGLTQGTPYKVRV
-1720 QAACAGEELSDWSD
+1720 QAACAGDELSDWSD
-1734 EVTFTTNCAS
+1734 EVDFTTSCS
-1744 IDALPYY
+1744 GIDAIPYY
-1751 ADFSEALSSCW
+1751 ADFTETLSSCW
-1762 AVFAQDESYYKP
+1762 IVSAQDETYYKP
-1774 TVNTAMQQLTMNG
+1774 YANTAMNQLIMNG

-1797 VMPPFSADLGNAVL
+1797 VMPPFSADLTNAVL

-1873 GSSHGDLAIR
+1873 ASSHGDLAIR
-1883 NLRVINQLVLADDV
+1883 NLRVINQLVLVDDV
-1897 DNSTTIAANNGQTLD
+1897 DNSAAIAANNGQTLD
-1912 IQIDRTITCTG
+1912 IQIGRTITCTG

-2016 KPETFAPGDKTK
+2016 KPETFAPDDKTK